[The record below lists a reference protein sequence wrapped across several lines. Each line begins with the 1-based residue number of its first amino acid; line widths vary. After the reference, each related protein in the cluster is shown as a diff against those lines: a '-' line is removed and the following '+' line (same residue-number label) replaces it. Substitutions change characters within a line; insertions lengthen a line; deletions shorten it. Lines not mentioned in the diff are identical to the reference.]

1 MAFCFFPPPLLAS
14 FLPFW
19 LFLVSS
25 SSSELPPSLLDSDS
39 MNSLLLN
46 PPPEP
51 AEVKLTAEPDFSTLD
66 EDFTF
71 LLSPPALLA
80 LLAALASFLAALMA
94 SAPPDS
100 IHFLYSTSYFFLFS
114 AALSSH
120 SDLSVIAFHNS
131 PAFLPNSAILSPG

>member
-1 MAFCFFPPPLLAS
+1 
-14 FLPFW
+14 
-19 LFLVSS
+19 
-25 SSSELPPSLLDSDS
+25 

-51 AEVKLTAEPDFSTLD
+51 AEVKLTDELDFSTLE
-66 EDFTF
+66 EDLTF

-100 IHFLYSTSYFFLFS
+100 SHFLFSTSYRCLSS

-120 SDLSVIAFHNS
+120 S
-131 PAFLPNSAILSPG
+131 